1 MDADAYGHELID
13 KAIAGDEAA
22 LMVLLADA
30 DDRIRAHLTRK
41 IPADLRSTVGVDDIL
56 QEAQINAC
64 RHITGFVAQGP
75 DAFDRWLA
83 TIAIRCLRNA
93 IKKQRAL
100 KRGGRGFVL
109 EQTAMASQGSCVA
122 LLELLAA
129 PVNTP
134 SRCAASTEAVI
145 AVRDALTMLP
155 EAYRKAV
162 ELVYIEGRTVA
173 DAASV
178 MGRTPRAV
186 HNLCHKAKAHLRD
199 ILGSGSRFLSRSG

>member
-1 MDADAYGHELID
+1 MDTEAYGRELID
-13 KAIAGDEAA
+13 KAVAGDEAA

-30 DDRIRAHLTRK
+30 DDRVRAHLARK
-41 IPADLRSTVGVDDIL
+41 IPADLRSTVGVDDIM

-64 RHITGFVAQGP
+64 RHIAGFVPQGP

-93 IKKQRAL
+93 IKKQRAI
-100 KRGGRGFVL
+100 KRGGRGLVL
-109 EQTAMASQGSCVA
+109 EQTAQASQGSCVV

-134 SRCAASTEAVI
+134 SRCAASAEAER
-145 AVRDALTMLP
+145 AVRDALAMLP
-155 EAYRKAV
+155 EAYRMAV
-162 ELVYIEGRTVA
+162 ELVYIEGRSVA
-173 DAASV
+173 EAASE

-186 HNLCHKAKAHLRD
+186 HNLCYKAKAHLRD
-199 ILGSGSRFLSRSG
+199 LLESGSRFLSRSG